1 MFKRKEVEEMRDTV
15 YYKDGDEITF
25 GSVQNALAAQASE
38 ARLPMAFRMDHI
50 KEGALM
56 GDTTPCLVVFH
67 PEHPTD
73 YYNMLIT
80 IGWQGA
86 YALVSVYAAGKSKQM
101 GKFNRSTVGKSMIE
115 DILAGKASGVDLA
128 IGVIGGLSGSFGKNK
143 SKHQEEQFYYQLCM
157 EIFDQVLS

>member
-73 YYNMLIT
+73 YYNM
-80 IGWQGA
+80 
-86 YALVSVYAAGKSKQM
+86 
-101 GKFNRSTVGKSMIE
+101 R
-115 DILAGKASGVDLA
+115 
-128 IGVIGGLSGSFGKNK
+128 
-143 SKHQEEQFYYQLCM
+143 KHQEEQFYYQLCM

>member
-80 IGWQGA
+80 IGRQGA
-86 YALVSVYAAGKSKQM
+86 YALGSVYAAGKSKQM

-115 DILAGKASGVDLA
+115 DVLGESERGRPCHRSDRWI
-128 IGVIGGLSGSFGKNK
+128 IGFLRQK
-143 SKHQEEQFYYQLCM
+143 QE
-157 EIFDQVLS
+157 